1 MRGLRLQTEVEAET
15 IDDGLALLLHP
26 ASCSNV
32 PLQGNG
38 WAAAGPGAIRARAG
52 PIPRGNRLNPTTAA
66 RSADMAFA
74 VAALGLTAPLQNAAT
89 ELPLVCDQMQ
99 PELSLRHRGRSPLGR
114 VHISMVAAMA
124 TRVGIRELRAKL
136 ASHLES
142 ATPIEVTRHGRTIG
156 LYVPLPQ
163 EAEINQRE
171 DLLAAGRLMQA
182 GLERVGLTEEE
193 LSADSTAWRQRGISA
208 PPDSPPPGAT
218 AAAATPHRH

>member
-1 MRGLRLQTEVEAET
+1 
-15 IDDGLALLLHP
+15 
-26 ASCSNV
+26 
-32 PLQGNG
+32 
-38 WAAAGPGAIRARAG
+38 
-52 PIPRGNRLNPTTAA
+52 
-66 RSADMAFA
+66 
-74 VAALGLTAPLQNAAT
+74 
-89 ELPLVCDQMQ
+89 
-99 PELSLRHRGRSPLGR
+99 
-114 VHISMVAAMA
+114 MVAAMA

-163 EAEINQRE
+163 EAEIDQRE
-171 DLLAAGRLMQA
+171 GLLAAGRLMQA

-193 LSADSTAWRQRGISA
+193 LSADFTAWRQRGISA